1 MSYRKSVFSS
11 ATENDQT
18 VEDLPADP
26 LGISQLQNDFEA
38 LILKITE
45 RVNSLSQQAMKSAQL
60 EQSSIESLQIKRAD
74 EEIKRLKAL
83 ISQCEEFD
91 LDFQKIGQI
100 GEFAK
105 EFKKRILDLEKQL

>member
-1 MSYRKSVFSS
+1 MSYRQSVFSS
-11 ATENDQT
+11 ASENDQASDGLAT
-18 VEDLPADP
+18 DS
-26 LGISQLQNDFEA
+26 LGISQLQADFEA
-38 LILKITE
+38 LILKVTE

-60 EQSSIESLQIKRAD
+60 EQSSIESLQINRAD

-100 GEFAK
+100 GEIAK
-105 EFKKRILDLEKQL
+105 EFKKRILELEKQL